1 MTEANLL
8 ADLTGEATSS
18 MMTSSFEIIGEDTGM
33 GSYCTVLYA
42 DWQAAT
48 TRVIRTRSYYQPLE
62 LSSGTLTG
70 DPMVSA
76 DGVWAAMRHAWSEQ
90 DRAELCEMFL
100 PCTFSESL
108 PVDFNGVAP

>member
-1 MTEANLL
+1 MTA
-8 ADLTGEATSS
+8 ADLTALNAETIFTSES
-18 MMTSSFEIIGEDTGM
+18 IGEDTGL
-33 GSYCTVLYA
+33 GTYCVVLHA
-42 DWQAAT
+42 DWVAAT

-90 DRAELCEMFL
+90 DRVELQEMFM
-100 PCTFSESL
+100 PCMFSEAL
-108 PVDFNGVAP
+108 PAEFEGTVP